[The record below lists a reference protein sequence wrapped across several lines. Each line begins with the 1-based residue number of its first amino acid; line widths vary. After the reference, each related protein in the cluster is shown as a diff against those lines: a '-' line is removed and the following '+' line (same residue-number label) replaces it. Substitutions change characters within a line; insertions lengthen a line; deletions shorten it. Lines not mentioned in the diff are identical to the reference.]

1 MAQPNVGDLVA
12 STALRRMLPIADNV
26 TNNNALLYMLNKGG
40 RIRPV
45 SGGRELTNPLSYDN
59 NQSFKWYAGME
70 TLDVAPYRVHD
81 LATYQW
87 KQAAVAVT
95 VSGLEA
101 EVINSGQDAIFDL
114 VAERIEVAE
123 STMSNGISAAVYSDG
138 TGSNGK
144 EIGGLQ
150 YLVSDTPAV
159 GVVGGI
165 DAATF
170 TFWQNQFESGVTGT
184 TDITSFMNS
193 LWYSC
198 TRNKDVPDLITFDD
212 SLYGFYEGSLQD
224 IKRIMDDRMADS
236 GFQALR
242 YKSASVLLD
251 GGLNGSAPTGQGWFL
266 NTKYLKYVPHQQR
279 NMRPLQGN
287 RYSVNQDASTTLIVF
302 AGNLTM
308 GNRSLQ
314 GRLST

>member
-26 TNNNALLYMLNKGG
+26 TNNNALLYMLNRNG
-40 RIRPV
+40 RIRTV
-45 SGGRELTNPLSYDN
+45 SGGRELTHPISYDN

-123 STMSNGISAAVYSDG
+123 STMANGISAGVYSDG
-138 TGSNGK
+138 TGSGGK

-150 YLVSDTPAV
+150 FLVSDTPAT

-165 DAATF
+165 DPATF
-170 TFWQNQFESGVTGT
+170 DFWRNAVEAGVTGAS
-184 TDITSFMNS
+184 DITAKMNS
-193 LWYSC
+193 LWYAT
-198 TRNKDVPDLITFDD
+198 TRNRDMPDLITLDNT
-212 SLYGFYEGSLQD
+212 LYGYYESSLQD
-224 IKRIMDDRMADS
+224 IKRIADDRVADS
-236 GFQALR
+236 GFQTLR

-251 GGLNGSAPTGQGWFL
+251 GGLNGSAPSGQGWFL
-266 NTKYLKYVPHQQR
+266 NTKYLKYCPHQNR
-279 NMRPLQGN
+279 NMRPLPGN